1 MPPTKDNITK
11 LETSVL
17 SMMDKMDTFMAREP
31 SCRGEDCLHISRLS
45 IRQKI
50 LFCFVGSFVSILIAV
65 STWSYVQFLGYTA
78 QADQEQK
85 KNIATMERM
94 IQKLD
99 RAEKDIQACASD
111 RRDLRSSIRTNELD
125 LARLKN
131 HVNGVVR

>member
-1 MPPTKDNITK
+1 MPPAKDNVTK

-17 SMMDKMDTFMAREP
+17 SMMDKMDAFMAREP

-50 LFCFVGSFVSILIAV
+50 LFGFISVLIAI
-65 STWSYVQFLGYTA
+65 STWSYIQFLSYTS

-99 RAEKDIQACASD
+99 RAEKDIQTCASD
-111 RRDLRSSIRTNELD
+111 RRDLRSNIRANELD
-125 LARLKN
+125 LARFKN
-131 HVNGVVR
+131 HVNGVIR